1 MKLLPEHTK
10 FGELHFDE
18 LADVRE
24 ADEEKFSLYKI
35 IFEYLG
41 RTFTSMRKRLDGDTH
56 APTLQAMLAMTEH
69 DCCDEDHDDATEVR
83 VVQSKKRKKSMKK
96 PMSKPKN
103 SNAACIYCGNLS
115 IKPSHIEYSVILKT
129 RYKTM
134 RGPLWV
140 TLVNKPM

>member
-1 MKLLPEHTK
+1 M
-10 FGELHFDE
+10 FF
-18 LADVRE
+18 
-24 ADEEKFSLYKI
+24 
-35 IFEYLG
+35 
-41 RTFTSMRKRLDGDTH
+41 RLDLYPNQASNPSKLGSAICSVFSIYNFRSNTH

-83 VVQSKKRKKSMKK
+83 VVQSKKKKKSMKK